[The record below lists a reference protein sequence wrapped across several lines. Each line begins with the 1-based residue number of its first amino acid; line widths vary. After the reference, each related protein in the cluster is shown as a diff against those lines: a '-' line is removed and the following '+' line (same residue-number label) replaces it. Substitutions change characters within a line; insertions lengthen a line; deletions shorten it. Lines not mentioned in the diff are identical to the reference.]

1 MSPKVVLNT
10 DRLVLRE
17 LELGDADFILE
28 LLNDPSFLR
37 FIGDKNVRTV
47 EEAREHLRT
56 GPMDSYGRH
65 GFGMWAVEPLGGGR
79 PMGICGLVKR
89 DWLDDVDVGFAF
101 LPRYWSNGYGF
112 ESASAVLV
120 HAQDVVG
127 LERVVAIT
135 AHDNAASIGL
145 LEKLGFSRE
154 GVVEFPDDGEEVSI
168 FAAVLGSSPGHRA
181 HGDRRVAETTT
192 EGGMICPCC
201 SGEMTQETHRGVVL
215 DLCTGCHGVWF
226 DRGELEAHNSAEGS
240 TALSTVAGLD
250 RGFEPTGES
259 THQKCPRCERDILRT
274 GTVGRYCVMRCT
286 MCGGL
291 LLPWPDS
298 NGGGSPARR
307 VIQAAL
313 RALRDIAGGLT

>member
-101 LPRYWSNGYGF
+101 LPPYWSNGYGF
-112 ESASAVLV
+112 ESASAVLA
-120 HAQDVVG
+120 HARDVVG

-145 LEKLGFSRE
+145 LETS
-154 GVVEFPDDGEEVSI
+154 
-168 FAAVLGSSPGHRA
+168 VLP
-181 HGDRRVAETTT
+181 
-192 EGGMICPCC
+192 
-201 SGEMTQETHRGVVL
+201 RGVV
-215 DLCTGCHGVWF
+215 V
-226 DRGELEAHNSAEGS
+226 
-240 TALSTVAGLD
+240 
-250 RGFEPTGES
+250 
-259 THQKCPRCERDILRT
+259 PRRR
-274 GTVGRYCVMRCT
+274 
-286 MCGGL
+286 
-291 LLPWPDS
+291 
-298 NGGGSPARR
+298 GGGFAFCCRPW
-307 VIQAAL
+307 I
-313 RALRDIAGGLT
+313 IAGAPSPWRSPGCGDDHRRWDDLSVLLRGDGPGNAPWGGSGSVHRMSRRLV